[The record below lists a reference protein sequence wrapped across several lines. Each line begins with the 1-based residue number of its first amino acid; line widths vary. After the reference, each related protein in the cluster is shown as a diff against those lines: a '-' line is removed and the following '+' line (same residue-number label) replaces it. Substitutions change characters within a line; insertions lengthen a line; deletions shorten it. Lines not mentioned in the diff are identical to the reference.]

1 MGKLGRPPHSIN
13 TFFENSIKV
22 HGNKYDYSKVEYVNS
37 RTKVIIIC
45 PKHGEFLQLPS
56 AHTAG
61 EGCKR
66 CSMSDVGNAVLDIP
80 RKTNIAAYR
89 FWRGFITRCHKDSYI
104 TKHPTY
110 SKCSFHNDWLLF
122 SNFKQWFESPE
133 SGYKEGYH
141 LDKDI
146 LVKGN
151 KIYSPDTCCFVP
163 QEINKLF
170 TTRISCRG
178 NLPIGVTRN
187 NKKRGKPYLSTITSG
202 GKTHSLGA
210 FNSPLEAFNAY
221 KDAKERHIR
230 NVAEKYFQEGKITER
245 VYNALMKY
253 EVEITD

>member
-1 MGKLGRPPHSIN
+1 MSKLGRPPYSRT
-13 TFFENSIKV
+13 TFIENSIKV

-45 PKHGEFLQLPS
+45 PKHGEFCQLPS

-80 RKTNIAAYR
+80 RKTNIVAYR
-89 FWRGFITRCHKDSYI
+89 FWRSFITRCHKDSYI
-104 TKHPTY
+104 AKHPTY
-110 SKCSFHNDWLLF
+110 SKCSFHDDWLLF

-151 KIYSPDTCCFVP
+151 KTYSPDTCCFVP
-163 QEINKLF
+163 QEINLMIVRKQRTNHDLPPF
-170 TTRISCRG
+170 VAKSG
-178 NLPIGVTRN
+178 N
-187 NKKRGKPYLSTITSG
+187 KYTSSVQQNG
-202 GKTHSLGA
+202 RHIRLGLYHT
-210 FNSPLEAFNAY
+210 PLEAFNAY
-221 KDAKERHIR
+221 KNAKERHIR